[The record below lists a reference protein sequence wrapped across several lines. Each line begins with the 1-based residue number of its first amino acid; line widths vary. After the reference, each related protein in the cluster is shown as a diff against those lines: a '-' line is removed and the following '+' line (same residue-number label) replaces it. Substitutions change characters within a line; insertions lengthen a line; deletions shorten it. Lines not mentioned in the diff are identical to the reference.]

1 MSVTIHTF
9 PPLHSLN
16 SSRSWALAVIVL
28 LHLVFFWAFSSG
40 LGQRIVTAFERESQ
54 VVPLP
59 NSEPT
64 PPTPTPP
71 REPVEFQQNR
81 IVVPEPP
88 APLPTDPSEPSN
100 APQII
105 SNQPQSAPGT
115 AEPAPPAPVVVL
127 PEIDARRGLS
137 EPMYPAKEIRLEH
150 TGTVILSVYVLGTG
164 RVGEVRVEKSTG
176 YPALDEAA
184 AREARSWRLKPGT
197 RDGVPVAMWKQIP
210 ITFRLKE

>member
-1 MSVTIHTF
+1 MSVTINTF

-28 LHLVFFWAFSSG
+28 LHLLFFWAFSSG

-54 VVPLP
+54 LIPLPDSKPVPRTPTSPPRPIEFQRNTIIVPVPL
-59 NSEPT
+59 
-64 PPTPTPP
+64 
-71 REPVEFQQNR
+71 
-81 IVVPEPP
+81 
-88 APLPTDPSEPSN
+88 APLPTDHTEPSN
-100 APQII
+100 APLII
-105 SNQPQSAPGT
+105 GNQPQSAAGT
-115 AEPAPPAPVVVL
+115 ADPAPPAPVIVF

-150 TGTVILSVYVLGTG
+150 TGTVILSVYVLGNG

-197 RDGVPVAMWKQIP
+197 RDGVPIAMWKQIP